1 MYVEDVGCDFPEL
14 RRRRFLIVNNT
25 LNILLYG
32 VAFVVNCSNLFIYF
46 QSAGGASGDE
56 NFFFFTKYDIVSLL
70 LIYQKLQFSWHQFIS
85 SFFRTT
91 KIAFL

>member
-1 MYVEDVGCDFPEL
+1 MLADNIEDIGYDFPEL

-56 NFFFFTKYDIVSLL
+56 NFFLQNVIWFLCCSYIKNCNFRGTNLSLL
-70 LIYQKLQFSWHQFIS
+70 FFVQQK
-85 SFFRTT
+85 
-91 KIAFL
+91 